1 MEIEFCNP
9 TINTSNSY
17 INCFSQPIIQTDS
30 LESHI
35 FIYPMYFN
43 SEDNLLA
50 NIQHSLSEC
59 RVSDDLLQI
68 DKKHKLAQIFLEDI
82 EINESNTS
90 LNYLSVLE
98 LCAIALIYSSSK
110 SKISFRQ
117 YITKVQKT
125 ISNIELEKFSG
136 KYINFPLIQTENN
149 NHLKN
154 IVIDWRPAII
164 GLIQQTASN
173 FPQKEI
179 LLSFFG
185 GLVRALSEVVYWL
198 CITNETISDNTID
211 IKLTDSNQILHSVIQ
226 RLKNYR
232 LKIKIP

>member
-9 TINTSNSY
+9 TIDPSNSY
-17 INCFSQPIIQTDS
+17 INCFSQPIIQTNS

-43 SEDNLLA
+43 VEDNLLA
-50 NIQHSLSEC
+50 NILHSLSEC
-59 RVSDDLLQI
+59 RISDDLLHN
-68 DKKHKLAQIFLEDI
+68 DKKQKLAQIFLEDI
-82 EINESNTS
+82 EFKISDDS
-90 LNYLSVLE
+90 MNYLSVLE
-98 LCAIALIYSSSK
+98 LCAIALIYSCSD

-117 YITKVQKT
+117 YINKVHKT
-125 ISNIELEKFSG
+125 ISNIELEKYTG
-136 KYINFPLIQTENN
+136 KYINFPLINTESN
-149 NHLKN
+149 NHTQN
-154 IVIDWRPAII
+154 IVIDWRPAIV
-164 GLIQQTASN
+164 GLMQQTASN
-173 FPQKEI
+173 IPHKEI

-198 CITNETISDNTID
+198 CITNENINDNLID
-211 IKLTDSNQILHSVIQ
+211 IKLTDSNQILQSVIQ